1 MGVAIPQVVTE
12 DRASGAQVVDG
23 SLKFDRTK
31 TQYLTRDPNG
41 TAGNS
46 NTFTISFWYKR
57 TKPGSTDYHFF
68 SAGDTSTNRMLCEHG
83 GTDNLSF
90 TRVNSSVDANRT
102 TSRVFRDY
110 SGWQHIVF
118 AVDTTL
124 STASDR
130 IKVYVNGVRETDFSS
145 SSDPT
150 QSTSFYWNADVVH
163 SIGTRSY
170 SLTSNPFDGHFAQ
183 WYNID
188 GQALGPGYFG
198 YTDPL
203 TETWRPKKFK
213 AEGTTVN
220 DGRTW
225 SSTTNGNFNTGASRG
240 ADKAFDGNVGGT
252 VYAQAN
258 TGTTATVSNLGI
270 TGIRSIRVNIAKNNT
285 GDNWG
290 TFALDSTDLTSWLQT
305 NYPSQGNTGTW
316 IDVTSQFTSSTLDSI
331 SITTQS
337 NNTDDIR
344 LAGVEINGTILL
356 DGVTQN
362 LSYGTN
368 GFYLPMDGN
377 SPIGEDKSGNGN
389 NWTPINFG
397 GSNTLEKATGA
408 LPILN
413 TDGGGKTARPGVFGS
428 EVGAYYA
435 VTVPSGIG
443 GGYYLDGTQ
452 KPALSLIRGAT
463 YTFDQSDSSNSS
475 HPLVFGTT
483 TDGNDYSD
491 GVTTN
496 GTPGS
501 AGAYTKITVPHNAP
515 DTLYYHCSAH
525 GGMGSSTS
533 QTTDIKKADPYAWK
547 NVLALPLV
555 GSKDDVSNRINSGST
570 TKTVTAND
578 NAAASSA
585 QSNFYGGSYY
595 FDGNGDYLSLTS
607 SSDFAFGTGDFTV
620 EAWIYPTNVTS
631 YRSIWE
637 GSTGAGTN
645 PPFRLQIAGG
655 QIEYAFADNRETVG
669 SIVANKWQHIA
680 VSRQGTTGR
689 LFINGNFVSSLS
701 TSDNLTSTHLH
712 IGKTHDNFYY
722 TGYIQ
727 DHRAY
732 KGVAKY
738 TSNFIPASTDPD
750 ILPDT
755 PSGVSGGSKLTKIT
769 DGAVYFD
776 GSGDY
781 LAVTS
786 NDFRFGTNDFTIEA
800 FIHPTTLDTS
810 GMSNSVAPFIDYD
823 GYSSSGAWFS
833 FQQVN
838 SGLQFG
844 SNGAA
849 RITTTSGLYIGWCHV
864 AVVRSSGTTT
874 LYLNGKSQGSFSDS
888 FNYTDSNDR
897 TLFIGYQNYLTRLF
911 TGYVSNVRIVNGT
924 ALYTSDFTPPS
935 APLTDVTNTTLLCC
949 QSNALA
955 GSAAV
960 SPNISGIN
968 DGTVWSANF
977 TSTSGFAAANPASKA
992 FDGLDTTY
1000 AEPVNTSSTMTVTFN
1015 PPLVVSGDFEVLIG
1029 SAGELFTT
1037 INGGASTSQGS
1048 GLTQYHTLGSNITVS
1063 NFTYT
1068 SSTRPVLYRVR
1079 VNGSTILTDPVTKNG
1094 NAAATIFNPF
1104 TTDINA
1110 VRGQETGYATMN
1122 PLANYGVTLS
1132 NGNLTCTGGNDIPS
1146 TIGVKSGKW
1155 YAEVDIRYPNAPS
1168 DLMHIGICAT
1178 GTRTFGMGA
1187 ADGHIL
1193 ANLDYILI
1201 RSDAAGPF
1209 SASGRGGLA
1218 SVSNVYDSNADYTD
1232 GDVISIE
1239 LDLDNTYVKFY
1250 KNGILRTHY
1259 TFTLAS
1265 TFDRMYF
1272 YNRNNGSGVT
1282 SWNFGQKPFKFPQP
1296 EGFQPLNAAN
1306 VRPSTVNARPDQYVG
1321 ITTWSGDGSPTR
1333 SITGYNFKP
1342 DLVWLKSRLVNND
1355 HNLFDSVR
1363 GVQNTLIS
1371 NSTGDEVNQPIHG
1384 WVSSFD
1390 NNGFSVTGGSLGDV
1404 NYTGG
1409 RTYVAWGWKAGGNSN
1424 TFNIDDVGYA
1434 SAAAAGLDGGSITPT
1449 AASVNTKSG
1458 FSIITYTG
1466 TGNNTNTATSTTS
1479 VGHGLNIKPSFAIFK
1494 NRTSTTDWVVYH
1506 KSLANNQIIEFT
1518 TGAAQGPNY
1527 CWNATDPTSS
1537 VFYLGNNGQ
1546 VNNTGNNYVFY
1557 CWADVPGLQKF
1568 GSYTGNGD
1576 ADGPFVELGFRPA
1589 VVLRKCSSTGGSGYD
1604 WVIID
1609 TERNSHNIS
1618 NNKLYP
1624 QYNGAENVNSDNSD
1638 SGNNSS
1644 IDILSNGFKV
1654 RASNGRMNQSGQ
1666 TFIYA
1671 AWAEAP
1677 TFNLYGAQ
1685 SNAR

>member
-483 TDGNDYSD
+483 ADGNDYSD

-533 QTTDIKKADPYAWK
+533 QTTDTKKADPYAWK
-547 NVLALPLV
+547 NVLGLPLV
-555 GSKDDVSNRINSGST
+555 DITTDVSNLVNSGT
-570 TKTVTAND
+570 TAKTVTQTGSSSD
-578 NAAASSA
+578 IAASTA
-585 QSNFYGGSYY
+585 QSNFYGSSAR
-595 FDGNGDYLSLTS
+595 FNGNVARLEISGGGGTDGDY
-607 SSDFAFGTGDFTV
+607 DFGTGDFTM
-620 EAWIYPTNVTS
+620 ECWFYPTGLVNTNNRIFCSRGDRGNYQLMV
-631 YRSIWE
+631 
-637 GSTGAGTN
+637 GSNGYLQFDIGGTN
-645 PPFRLQIAGG
+645 YTSANSLIA
-655 QIEYAFADNRETVG
+655 
-669 SIVANKWQHIA
+669 ANTQWYHLA
-680 VSRQGTTGR
+680 VTRQSGTLR
-689 LFINGNFVSSLS
+689 LFINGIIVKEQASVTADLDETTGIDIGYETGFSS
-701 TSDNLTSTHLH
+701 
-712 IGKTHDNFYY
+712 
-722 TGYIQ
+722 YINGHMQ
-727 DHRAY
+727 DARVY

-738 TSNFIPASTDPD
+738 TSNFIPASTNPD

-755 PSGVSGGSKLTKIT
+755 PSGVSGSSKLTKIT
-769 DGAVYFD
+769 DGAVHFD
-776 GSGDY
+776 GTDDKLVIAKEGFTTISSSDP
-781 LAVTS
+781 
-786 NDFRFGTNDFTIEA
+786 FTIEA
-800 FIHPTTLDTS
+800 FVYFNNLNNYSTIMASSTASSSAGGFKFEIYTS
-810 GMSNSVAPFIDYD
+810 LLRFVGDVSSSSTYVDIYD
-823 GYSSSGAWFS
+823 GPTLSRGRWYHLAVSRDGSGNVRTFVDGQIAGTDSTNTGFS
-833 FQQVN
+833 ITWPYDVTL
-838 SGLQFG
+838 GTK
-844 SNGAA
+844 SNDSEDFNGFISNA
-849 RITTTSGLYIGWCHV
+849 RII
-864 AVVRSSGTTT
+864 
-874 LYLNGKSQGSFSDS
+874 D
-888 FNYTDSNDR
+888 
-897 TLFIGYQNYLTRLF
+897 
-911 TGYVSNVRIVNGT
+911 GT
-924 ALYTSDFTPPS
+924 ALYTSNFTPPTR
-935 APLTDVTNTTLLCC
+935 ALTNVTNTTLLCC
-949 QSNALA
+949 QSTTSATA
-955 GSAAV
+955 AAV
-960 SPNISGIN
+960 AP
-968 DGTVWSANF
+968 
-977 TSTSGFAAANPASKA
+977 
-992 FDGLDTTY
+992 
-1000 AEPVNTSSTMTVTFN
+1000 
-1015 PPLVVSGDFEVLIG
+1015 G
-1029 SAGELFTT
+1029 S
-1037 INGGASTSQGS
+1037 
-1048 GLTQYHTLGSNITVS
+1048 ITA
-1063 NFTYT
+1063 
-1068 SSTRPVLYRVR
+1068 
-1079 VNGSTILTDPVTKNG
+1079 NG
-1094 NAAATIFNPF
+1094 NAAATNFNPF

-1110 VRGQETGYATMN
+1110 VRGQETGYATLN
-1122 PLANYGVTLS
+1122 PLRLGQNVTLS
-1132 NGNLTCTGGNDIPS
+1132 NGNLRYTSPSGANGVAMS
-1146 TIGVKSGKW
+1146 TIPMTSGK
-1155 YAEVDIRYPNAPS
+1155 YYCEFTVISIGNGE
-1168 DLMHIGICAT
+1168 IGICNKDVNLNTYLGGDANGWMYYSGNGSKFNG
-1178 GTRTFGMGA
+1178 GTSTNYGA
-1187 ADGHIL
+1187 SWT
-1193 ANLDYILI
+1193 N
-1201 RSDAAGPF
+1201 
-1209 SASGRGGLA
+1209 
-1218 SVSNVYDSNADYTD
+1218 
-1232 GDVISIE
+1232 GDVISIVFDADIRE
-1239 LDLDNTYVKFY
+1239 LTFY
-1250 KNGILRTHY
+1250 KNGVSQGVA
-1259 TFTLAS
+1259 FTGMAAGEY
-1265 TFDRMYF
+1265 YF
-1272 YNRNNGSGVT
+1272 AIGANNQAGEF
-1282 SWNFGQKPFKFPQP
+1282 NFGQKPFKFPPP

-1306 VRPSTVNARPDQYVG
+1306 VRPSTVIARPDQYVD
-1321 ITTWSGDGSPTR
+1321 I
-1333 SITGYNFKP
+1333 
-1342 DLVWLKSRLVNND
+1342 V
-1355 HNLFDSVR
+1355 
-1363 GVQNTLIS
+1363 
-1371 NSTGDEVNQPIHG
+1371 
-1384 WVSSFD
+1384 
-1390 NNGFSVTGGSLGDV
+1390 
-1404 NYTGG
+1404 
-1409 RTYVAWGWKAGGNSN
+1409 
-1424 TFNIDDVGYA
+1424 
-1434 SAAAAGLDGGSITPT
+1434 
-1449 AASVNTKSG
+1449 
-1458 FSIITYTG
+1458 TYTG
-1466 TGNNTNTATSTTS
+1466 DASTFLFLINN
-1479 VGHGLNIKPSFAIFK
+1479 
-1494 NRTSTTDWVVYH
+1494 
-1506 KSLANNQIIEFT
+1506 
-1518 TGAAQGPNY
+1518 
-1527 CWNATDPTSS
+1527 
-1537 VFYLGNNGQ
+1537 
-1546 VNNTGNNYVFY
+1546 
-1557 CWADVPGLQKF
+1557 
-1568 GSYTGNGD
+1568 
-1576 ADGPFVELGFRPA
+1576 
-1589 VVLRKCSSTGGSGYD
+1589 
-1604 WVIID
+1604 
-1609 TERNSHNIS
+1609 
-1618 NNKLYP
+1618 
-1624 QYNGAENVNSDNSD
+1624 
-1638 SGNNSS
+1638 
-1644 IDILSNGFKV
+1644 
-1654 RASNGRMNQSGQ
+1654 
-1666 TFIYA
+1666 
-1671 AWAEAP
+1671 
-1677 TFNLYGAQ
+1677 
-1685 SNAR
+1685 